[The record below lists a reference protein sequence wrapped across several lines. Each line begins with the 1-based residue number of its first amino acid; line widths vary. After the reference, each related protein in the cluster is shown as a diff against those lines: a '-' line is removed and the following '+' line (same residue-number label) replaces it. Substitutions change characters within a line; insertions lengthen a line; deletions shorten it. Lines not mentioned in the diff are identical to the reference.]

1 MIPALRLDWTSA
13 ALVPVVLLL
22 IWLVI
27 LLASSHS
34 GWRRFAKVFHASSR
48 MPGHRY
54 RATSARFG
62 SIAGSYVDVVYV
74 TFGSEGIY
82 VSATFPFRVF
92 HRPFL
97 IPWSRVNSIKR
108 GERRFKS
115 RYRIWVEDPQAGTL
129 LLRLPGSID
138 ADLKRTRPVGV
149 RA

>member
-1 MIPALRLDWTSA
+1 MVPALRLDWTSA
-13 ALVPVVLLL
+13 ALVPVALLL
-22 IWLVI
+22 IWLII
-27 LLASSHS
+27 LFTASRS
-34 GWRRFAKVFHASSR
+34 GWHRFAKLFHASSR

-54 RATSARFG
+54 RATSVRFG
-62 SIAGSYVDVVYV
+62 SNAGSYVDVVHV

-92 HRPFL
+92 HRPFI
-97 IPWSRVNSIKR
+97 IPWSRVKSIKR

-115 RYRIWVEDPQAGTL
+115 RYRICVEDPQAGTL